1 MSGSGGSSGGGNLG
15 GGGGIPAVDCKN
27 ISIKTNVI
35 SPNPSVL
42 RTVKVGDLLN
52 IEVQSATGPLI
63 AVTIKPEV
71 LGSIFTTNP
80 KLLID
85 CIIDGYKYQGR
96 ILKIDGADCQ
106 IIITSK

>member
-1 MSGSGGSSGGGNLG
+1 MSGSGGSSGNLG
-15 GGGGIPAVDCKN
+15 GGGGIPVVDCKD

-35 SPNPSVL
+35 SPDPSVL
-42 RTVKVGDLLN
+42 RTVKVGDFLN
-52 IEVQSATGPLI
+52 IELQSATGPLI
-63 AVTIKPEV
+63 AVTIKLEI

-80 KLLID
+80 RVLID

-96 ILKIDGADCQ
+96 ILKLDGADCQ